1 MMTRRITLL
10 IGMILL
16 SLVISACNGGAA
28 PEPEAT
34 AGGSNDAVAESV
46 SQTIVAIAVAET
58 VDALTDSG
66 VAATPEPPDTTN
78 DLPATEPA
86 PTTGGSNDAVAESVS
101 QTIAAIAVAETVD
114 AQANSGVAATP
125 EPPDTTNDLPAT
137 ETAPTPTQAPPDTTN
152 VLPSVTPSPT
162 PTQIV
167 RQPPNV
173 ANDIPGG
180 QCERTDNIS
189 TRVQEDPNFLYRVYA
204 LDNRVGTNDGDGIV
218 GVRFT
223 IFNDSGQVYF
233 REERTAGYCIFGGGE
248 PDCNVWPSDEQGV
261 FTWGA
266 GGPIVYPGVYGV
278 FIEVEAE
285 SADPAT
291 ESNVCNW
298 NFDMTV
304 TLP

>member
-16 SLVISACNGGAA
+16 SLAISACNGGAA
-28 PEPEAT
+28 PEPEPT
-34 AGGSNDAVAESV
+34 AGVGNDAVAESV
-46 SQTIVAIAVAET
+46 NQTIAAIAVAET
-58 VDALTDSG
+58 VAALTDSG

-78 DLPATEPA
+78 VLPATEPA
-86 PTTGGSNDAVAESVS
+86 PT
-101 QTIAAIAVAETVD
+101 
-114 AQANSGVAATP
+114 QA
-125 EPPDTTNDLPAT
+125 PPDTTNDLPAT
-137 ETAPTPTQAPPDTTN
+137 LPAPTPTE
-152 VLPSVTPSPT
+152 
-162 PTQIV
+162 IV

-180 QCERTDNIS
+180 ECERTDNIK
-189 TRVQEDPNFLYRVYA
+189 TRVQEDPNFLYRVHA
-204 LDNRVGTNDGDGIV
+204 FDNRVGTYDGDGIL

-223 IFNDSGQVYF
+223 IFDDSGQVYF

-266 GGPIVYPGVYGV
+266 GGPVVYPGVYGV